1 MVHLMIEEMLH
12 NHAPNHGVR
21 IARCRLER
29 HIAGHIVCGAFRHGT
44 DNFVVHFRPCDAL
57 RGETRIQLFV
67 QRNLWRRPMQP
78 RRPDRVAD
86 QKNESASGGSIQNTR
101 TGP

>member
-1 MVHLMIEEMLH
+1 MYLPTMVHLMIEEMLH

-29 HIAGHIVCGAFRHGT
+29 HIARHIVCGAFRHG
-44 DNFVVHFRPCDAL
+44 
-57 RGETRIQLFV
+57 
-67 QRNLWRRPMQP
+67 
-78 RRPDRVAD
+78 AD
-86 QKNESASGGSIQNTR
+86 QKNESALGGLIQNTR